1 MDKVR
6 IGVIGVGGMGYSHSK
21 AVKSLAETELTCVSD
36 MEEAVAK
43 EKGEEFGVGYFTDYR
58 ELIKSGLC
66 DAVIVATPHWIH
78 PEISVFAFDNGLHV
92 LSEKPLAVTVSGADE
107 MIDAA
112 KRNARNRYLYA
123 FGRTSREG

>member
-21 AVKSLAETELTCVSD
+21 AVKSLTDTELTCVSD

-43 EKGEEFGVGYFTDYR
+43 EKGEEFGVKYFTDYR

-66 DAVIVATPHWIH
+66 DAVIVATPHWVH
-78 PEISVFAFDNGLHV
+78 PALFCTE
-92 LSEKPLAVTVSGADE
+92 
-107 MIDAA
+107 
-112 KRNARNRYLYA
+112 
-123 FGRTSREG
+123 SRL